1 MPTAYEFILNN
12 IDKTTKHGK
21 ELTEG
26 WTPLI
31 ELPYPYTTPCADG
44 MFQEMYYWD
53 TYFTH
58 KCLLSLDREE
68 QVLNNVKNFAFLLEK
83 YGKIL
88 NGNRMHY
95 LSRSQPAFFGLM
107 LSDLQ
112 EARGDLLSVEQAFSW
127 LEKEYSF
134 WMHNRLAE
142 NGLNCYGAD
151 VTDEEAIGNV
161 GYFKGLTVDG
171 YVERTGIPLENN
183 AENGRNVIAECES
196 GWDFCPRFESQCTRF
211 NPVDLNC
218 LLYADETLLSKWAD
232 VLEKKQTAQKYLLLA
247 QARKEKMLALMKK
260 EGVYY
265 DYGFGKEACSDVVS
279 CAGFFPYFV
288 GLDTDKEGF
297 LKTLGVLER
306 DHGVVACTTKERIYQ
321 WAEPNGWAPL
331 HYVVVASAHRLGLQ
345 DVAKR
350 IADKYLAVTDKIFE
364 KTQRLWEK
372 FNAETGT
379 LDVASEYGTPEMLGW
394 SAGVYIAFY
403 HYRESGYTKLI

>member
-1 MPTAYEFILNN
+1 MTAYEFILHN
-12 IDKTTKHGK
+12 IDKTTKSGK

-58 KCLLSLDREE
+58 KCLLSLGKAE
-68 QVLNNVKNFAFLLEK
+68 QVLNNVKNFVFLLEK

-107 LSDLQ
+107 LSDLR
-112 EARGDLLSVEQAFSW
+112 EARPDLLPLEQAFGW

-134 WMHNRLAE
+134 WMNNRFCE
-142 NGLNCYGAD
+142 NGLNRYGAD
-151 VTDEEAIGNV
+151 VTDEEALGNV
-161 GYFKGLTVDG
+161 GYYKGLTMDG
-171 YVERTGIPLENN
+171 YVERTGIALENTAKN
-183 AENGRNVIAECES
+183 CRDVIAECES
-196 GWDFCPRFESQCTRF
+196 GWDFSPRFESQGARF
-211 NPVDLNC
+211 NPVDLNG
-218 LLYADETLLSKWAD
+218 LLYADEVLLSKWAEELGD
-232 VLEKKQTAQKYLLLA
+232 KKTCEKYETASKV
-247 QARKEKMLALMKK
+247 RKEKMLALMKK
-260 EGVYY
+260 EGIYY
-265 DYGFGKEACSDVVS
+265 DYGFEKGACSKVIS

-288 GLDTDKEGF
+288 GMDRDTEGF
-297 LKTLGVLER
+297 LKTLSYLER
-306 DHGVVACTTKERIYQ
+306 DHGVVACTTDKRIYQ

-331 HYVVVASAHRLGLQ
+331 HYIAVASAKRLGLE

-350 IADKYLAVTDKIFE
+350 IADKYLAVTDEIFE

-379 LDVASEYGTPEMLGW
+379 LEVASEYGTPEMLGW
-394 SAGVYIAFY
+394 SAGVYIAFSD
-403 HYRESGYTKLI
+403 YRKSGYKNLI